1 LDTLRFLYP
10 FLWPYWRGYL
20 SGLLLAPFATA
31 AALSVPY
38 LTGRAVA
45 ALEAPGEATASLS
58 AILLWMLLWS
68 LVRGG
73 ALFAVRYLMIGAS
86 RNMEFDLRN
95 AVFRHLQSL
104 DQLYFKHARTGDL
117 MARITADV
125 EGTRT
130 IAGPVVMYSVNT
142 ALMLAAALP
151 LMLSISWMLTLS
163 IMFPLSLLT
172 VAVRK
177 IGPRVHETV
186 YKAQETLSELSS
198 TAQENFAGVRVIK
211 AFAQEE
217 HETARFED
225 VARRYRERN
234 LRVSRLASWMYPI
247 VGGVADLALISLL
260 LVGGVLILTTDL
272 RLSDVVTF
280 SGYQAQLLWPMI
292 SIGWVVNQFHR
303 GSTSVRRLKEVLSVE
318 PRVKEPAEPILPPGG
333 AVEGQLSIRGLTFG
347 YGGDPVL
354 RDIRIEAPRGKTV
367 AIVGRTGSGKSTLV
381 SLIPRILP
389 PPDGTIF
396 LDGVDVNRLPLGLLR
411 RSIGFVPQES
421 FLFSRTVG
429 ENISF
434 GVEEPEPEEIYGVAQ
449 VTRFD
454 KDIDQLPA
462 GYEELVGERGVTLS
476 GGQKQRAAI
485 SRALLIRPRLLILDD
500 AFSSVDTHTEDEILE
515 NLRRATEGLTT
526 VIVAHRISS
535 IRHAHRIYVLDE
547 GRVIEEGSH
556 DELVRLGGA
565 YAEMHRLQ
573 LLSEELERM

>member
-10 FLWPYWRGYL
+10 FLRPYWRGYL
-20 SGLLLAPFATA
+20 SGVLLAPFATA
-31 AALSVPY
+31 AALAVPY
-38 LTGRAVA
+38 LTGQAVA
-45 ALEAPGEATASLS
+45 VLEGKGAVTAGLS
-58 AILLWMLLWS
+58 TVLLWMLLS
-68 LVRGG
+68 SIVRGG
-73 ALFAVRYLMIGAS
+73 ALFGVRYLMIGAS
-86 RNMEFDLRN
+86 RKMEFDLRN
-95 AVFRHLQSL
+95 AVFRHLQGL

-117 MARITADV
+117 MARITSDV

-142 ALMLAAALP
+142 TLMLAAALP
-151 LMLSISWMLTLS
+151 LMLSISWALTLS
-163 IMFPLSLLT
+163 IMLPLSLLT
-172 VAVRK
+172 LAVRR

-186 YKAQETLSELSS
+186 YRAQETLSELSS
-198 TAQENFAGVRVIK
+198 TAQENFAGVRVNK

-217 HETARFED
+217 NETRRFED
-225 VARRYRERN
+225 VARRYLDRN
-234 LRVSRLASWMYPI
+234 LRVARLASWMHPI
-247 VGGVADLALISLL
+247 IGGVADLAMISLL
-260 LVGGVLILTTDL
+260 LVGGILILGTHL
-272 RLSDVVTF
+272 RLSDLVTF

-303 GSTSVRRLKEVLSVE
+303 GSTSVRRLKEVLSVV
-318 PRVKEPAEPILPPGG
+318 PRVIEPADPVLPPGG
-333 AVEGQLSIRGLTFG
+333 GIEGQLSIRGLTFG
-347 YGGDPVL
+347 YEGRPIL
-354 RDIRIEAPRGKTV
+354 RDITLEAPRGKTT

-381 SLIPRILP
+381 SLVPRIFP

-421 FLFSRTVG
+421 FLFSRTVS
-429 ENISF
+429 ENIAF
-434 GVEEPEPEEIYGVAQ
+434 GVEDTEPEEVYGVAQ

-476 GGQKQRAAI
+476 GGQKQRAAL
-485 SRALLIRPRLLILDD
+485 SRALLIRPRILILDD

-515 NLRRATEGLTT
+515 NLKRSTEGLTT
-526 VIVAHRISS
+526 IIVAHRISS

-547 GRVIEEGSH
+547 GRIIEEGTH
-556 DELVRLGGA
+556 EELVRRGGS

-573 LLSEELERM
+573 LISEELERM

>member
-1 LDTLRFLYP
+1 MDTLRFLYP
-10 FLWPYWRGYL
+10 FLRPHWRGYL

-31 AALSVPY
+31 AALSAPY

-45 ALEAPGEATASLS
+45 VLETPGQPTSSLAT
-58 AILLWMLLWS
+58 IITWMLLFS
-68 LVRGG
+68 LVRGA
-73 ALFAVRYLMIGAS
+73 ALFGVRYLMIGAS
-86 RNMEFDLRN
+86 RHMEFDLRN
-95 AVFRHLQSL
+95 AVFRHLQGL

-142 ALMLAAALP
+142 ALLLAAALP
-151 LMLSISWMLTLS
+151 LMVSISGVLTLS
-163 IMFPLSLLT
+163 IMLPLSLLT

-177 IGPRVHETV
+177 IGPRVHESV

-211 AFAQEE
+211 AFAEE
-217 HETARFED
+217 ENEARRFGD
-225 VARRYRERN
+225 VARRYLERN

-260 LVGGVLILTTDL
+260 FVGGVLILTTNL

-318 PRVKEPAEPILPPGG
+318 PKVKEPADPIVPAAG
-333 AVEGQLSIRGLTFG
+333 AIEGHVSIQGLSFSYDGM
-347 YGGDPVL
+347 PVL
-354 RDIRIEAPRGKTV
+354 QDVRLEVPRGQTI

-381 SLIPRILP
+381 SLIPRIFP

-396 LDGVDVNRLPLGLLR
+396 IDGVDVNRLPLGLLR

-421 FLFSRTVG
+421 FLFSRTVS
-429 ENISF
+429 ENIAF
-434 GVEEPEPEEIYGVAQ
+434 GVEEPELEEVYGVAQ

-476 GGQKQRAAI
+476 GGQKQRAAL
-485 SRALLIRPRLLILDD
+485 SRALLIRPKILILDD
-500 AFSSVDTHTEDEILE
+500 SFSSVDTHTEDEILE
-515 NLRRATEGLTT
+515 NLKRVTEGLTT
-526 VIVAHRISS
+526 IIVAHRISS

-547 GRVIEEGSH
+547 GKVIEEGSH
-556 DELVRLGGA
+556 EDLVRLGGA

-573 LLSEELERM
+573 LISEELERM